1 MYIISITL
9 RCVLLYPCLKI
20 RKLKH
25 RCYVFCPR
33 SEILFMVDWV
43 LIHFMGS
50 RSHTWPLH
58 SSVQSFSPVS
68 LFATPW
74 TAAFQASLFITSRCC
89 PVHHFQCSALPEL
102 AQTHVHQASDTSNH
116 LILCCPLLLPPSIFP
131 TIRVFSSESVL
142 RIRWSKY

>member
-25 RCYVFCPR
+25 RYYVFCPS
-33 SEILFMVDWV
+33 SETLFVVDWV
-43 LIHFMGS
+43 PIHSLGS